1 MRGCQ
6 GTQVYSLQRV
16 RVLLTLWALL
26 SAAASAPAAAQAP
39 LDAARQLYNQGK
51 FDAVVSLA
59 TTLRA
64 NPVHASGAG
73 LVLGRAYLERF
84 RLSGDRA
91 DLVAA
96 REVLRGLK
104 PANFGPQEQAEYLVG
119 LGESL
124 YLEDAYGAAAEIFV
138 CVLDRTADLGHKGSD
153 RVFDWWAASLDRLA
167 QSGLST
173 DPDALYGEIL
183 TRAQAALAG
192 TPGLGAPAYWAA
204 VAARSLGDV
213 VRAWDLAVAGWIRAP
228 LTEGAGETLRADL
241 DRLVLQAIIPERS
254 RQMASTDADRE
265 RAASTLK
272 SAWDDVKR
280 DWSPR

>member
-1 MRGCQ
+1 MRGCH

-16 RVLLTLWALL
+16 RVLLTLWASLW
-26 SAAASAPAAAQAP
+26 AAASAPAAAQAP
-39 LDAARQLYNQGK
+39 LAAARQLYNQGK
-51 FDAVVSLA
+51 LDAAVSLA
-59 TTLRA
+59 ATLRG
-64 NPVHASGAG
+64 NPVNANGAG

-96 REVLRGLK
+96 RDVLRGLK
-104 PANFGPQEQAEYLVG
+104 PADLGPQEQAEYLVG

-124 YLEDAYGAAAEIFV
+124 YLEDSYGAAAEIFV
-138 CVLDRTADLGHKGSD
+138 SVLGRTADLGRKGSD

-167 QSGLST
+167 QSGLAT

-183 TRAQAALAG
+183 VRAQAALTE

-213 VRAWDLAVAGWIRAP
+213 VQAWDLAVAGWVRAP

-241 DRLVLQAIIPERS
+241 DRLVIQAIIPERA
-254 RQMASTDADRE
+254 RQMASTDKDRE
-265 RAASTLK
+265 HAASTLK
-272 SAWDDVKR
+272 SAWDDMKR
-280 DWSPR
+280 DWNPR